1 MRSEDASPLEALW
14 RLERRLAQQLRSG
27 YCIGRAD
34 EGGEPLT
41 GLNSVGE
48 GVVHVSR
55 ERPWLQAA
63 GSRERE
69 RAYPRLMTCWDAR
82 NPDACDFSSIIRVPR
97 RPA

>member
-1 MRSEDASPLEALW
+1 MSESETAVRGGDGMRSGDASPLEALW

-27 YCIGRAD
+27 YCIGRVD

-48 GVVHVSR
+48 GVVRDSR

-63 GSRERE
+63 GSTERE
-69 RAYPRLMTCWDAR
+69 RG
-82 NPDACDFSSIIRVPR
+82 I
-97 RPA
+97 PAADDLLGRQKPGCL